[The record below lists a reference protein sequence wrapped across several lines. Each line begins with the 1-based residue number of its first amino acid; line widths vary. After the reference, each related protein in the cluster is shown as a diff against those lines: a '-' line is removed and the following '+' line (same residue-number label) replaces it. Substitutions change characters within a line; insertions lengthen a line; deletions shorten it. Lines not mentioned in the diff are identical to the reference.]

1 MTTKVSQTWMFGR
14 GVGRVAPQGG
24 AECAV
29 GLHDVI
35 TPSRLE
41 ASSPAKVAVDMIWT
55 CSWTPLRPTAMN
67 ICYRTADNLYIW
79 RDLVRNM
86 DGDREVIDVGKW
98 PEEIDLYSEI
108 PMHA

>member
-1 MTTKVSQTWMFGR
+1 
-14 GVGRVAPQGG
+14 
-24 AECAV
+24 
-29 GLHDVI
+29 
-35 TPSRLE
+35 
-41 ASSPAKVAVDMIWT
+41 
-55 CSWTPLRPTAMN
+55 
-67 ICYRTADNLYIW
+67 LYIW